1 MCRHRL
7 QRRISTMKLLP
18 TSEPRPL
25 GGRGAGALGV
35 RRSTVSRQH
44 LGTDD
49 ICWGT
54 GSPAIFAPRKAA
66 DSSVTSTRSAVRRS
80 RASRSTAAHS
90 ARRGKEVRRQL
101 FFRPKLGIP
110 SVTRHFD
117 ITNSS
122 RANER
127 SMDLGRVDKVVEPVS
142 TEVWEVRHMNGHV
155 HGFHASGV
163 QYPGWGTEEPA
174 HRPPPQIRCTSPP
187 ACLVLL

>member
-1 MCRHRL
+1 MN
-7 QRRISTMKLLP
+7 ILP
-18 TSEPRPL
+18 TSEPSPL
-25 GGRGAGALGV
+25 RSRGAGALGV
-35 RRSTVSRQH
+35 RQSGVSRQH

-49 ICWGT
+49 IRWGT
-54 GSPAIFAPRKAA
+54 GSLVIFAPRNAA
-66 DSSVTSTRSAVRRS
+66 DSSVSSTRSAVRRNL
-80 RASRSTAAHS
+80 ASRSTAAHS
-90 ARRGKEVRRQL
+90 ARRGKEVRCQL

-127 SMDLGRVDKVVEPVS
+127 SMDLGRVDEVVEPVS

-187 ACLVLL
+187 DRLVLL